1 MSRLSVDR
9 FLDEAGEP
17 QRDISAPQDLE
28 TGRIW
33 MMSAVNVHPS
43 GRVGMVIGMSR
54 SVHAAM
60 KLNSATVLKPGPALG
75 TAIRR
80 LTPIG
85 AASASILRAIITAAT
100 TIRRGREVG
109 KGVIVQRTKTKA
121 FVARF

>member
-1 MSRLSVDR
+1 
-9 FLDEAGEP
+9 
-17 QRDISAPQDLE
+17 
-28 TGRIW
+28 
-33 MMSAVNVHPS
+33 
-43 GRVGMVIGMSR
+43 
-54 SVHAAM
+54 M
-60 KLNSATVLKPGPALG
+60 KLNSATVSKPAPALG

>member
-1 MSRLSVDR
+1 
-9 FLDEAGEP
+9 
-17 QRDISAPQDLE
+17 
-28 TGRIW
+28 

-80 LTPIG
+80 QTPIG
-85 AASASILRAIITAAT
+85 TASASILRAIITAAT
-100 TIRRGREVG
+100 NNPLGRKMG
-109 KGVIVQRTKTKA
+109 KELIAQRTETKGCGGSGLTGRPHKPRVRCGCA
-121 FVARF
+121 CRSASSRSQLVPGGD